1 MPYASRNPFYRYDV
15 NINPELKRILFDN
28 GMQAQISKTS
38 DGYQLVV
45 LGHDSP
51 ALTYDLNETQLSAL
65 TDGGTNGRNKKA
77 YNTFTDIVKN
87 DFYLPDN
94 YVSAANARGT
104 VNLGLHGYRV
114 RTGYPLYSPFS
125 RYSRGWGGDYLR
137 FSPHPLDGYHLRRI
151 GGRTFL
157 AGTAMVPDR
166 PDGSRR
172 PGELNAGGYGFYYK
186 GSPKKATQEALDS
199 LAVTNL
205 TPLQAP
211 KRPQGEAKPL
221 KDALPGKNDAVYFT
235 NEKWQE
241 VLSSHGI
248 LIQDANDKHGKR
260 VVIQAG
266 PTRVDTGYSL
276 TDKEYAALTSNK
288 VEGKD
293 GVSIQK
299 RLDIINNIIA
309 DDYDAKITREML
321 NSKDLIS
328 IDFKPEVKAVLEAK
342 FIERDKQIEE
352 QNKLVSARNIEKDF
366 ETAKDRAIAQKENAV
381 NGKNI
386 SLIMPGMVWSAE
398 ANGKG
403 RAVVVEE
410 INVEREDE
418 KYIMNAKINGVN
430 VSHEISQKDYDKFLA
445 VNDKA
450 RFNLFDD
457 IFKEI
462 EIRKAN
468 KNDHILLQGQMM
480 GDNYITADTINKYN
494 ALTNSVD
501 GNALAELNEKKGFY
515 REGKDGRE
523 VNVGKISVE
532 KDSLK
537 EGQYKMTAV
546 INGQAITHEISQKDY
561 DKFLAVDDFHRMKL
575 FSKIFDEVDMKT
587 RPGMGTNV
595 GAAILAACT
604 AVTDLMLAPA
614 HIMHHQRPE
623 IYVEQHQRLN
633 PAEMSAIAFETDRN
647 GLQNDDVYSQ
657 SRGI

>member
-28 GMQAQISKTS
+28 GMQAQLSQTAT
-38 DGYQLVV
+38 GNYQLIV

-51 ALTYDLNETQLSAL
+51 ALTYELNERQLKAL
-65 TDGGTNGRNKKA
+65 TEGGTNGRNKKA

-114 RTGYPLYSPFS
+114 RTGYPFYSPFS
-125 RYSRGWGGDYLR
+125 RHTRGWGGDYLR
-137 FSPHPLDGYHLRRI
+137 FSPHPIDGYHLRRI

-157 AGTAMVPDR
+157 AGTTMVPDR

-186 GSPKKATQEALDS
+186 GSHQKATQEALDS
-199 LAVTNL
+199 LAVSKL
-205 TPLQAP
+205 SPLQAP

-248 LIQDANDKHGKR
+248 LIQDANEKHGKR

-276 TDKEYAALTSNK
+276 TDKEYAALTNNK
-288 VEGKD
+288 VEGKN

-299 RLDIINNIIA
+299 RLDILNNIIG
-309 DDYDAKITREML
+309 DDYNGKITREML
-321 NSKDLIS
+321 NSKELIS

-352 QNKLVSARNIEKDF
+352 QQKLISARKIERNV
-366 ETAKDRAIAQKENAV
+366 EEAKDLAIAQKENAV

-403 RAVVVEE
+403 RAVVIEE
-410 INVEREDE
+410 INVEKVGE
-418 KYIMNAKINGVN
+418 KYFMNAKINGVD
-430 VSHEISQKDYDKFLA
+430 VSHEISQKEYNKFLA
-445 VNDKA
+445 VDDKA
-450 RFNLFDD
+450 RLELFDEK
-457 IFKEI
+457 FKEI
-462 EIRKAN
+462 EMRKAN
-468 KNDHILLQGQMM
+468 KYDNILLQGQML
-480 GDNYITADTINKYN
+480 GDKYITADTINKHN

-532 KDSLK
+532 KDPLH

-546 INGQAITHEISQKDY
+546 INGQAITHEISQKEY

-595 GAAILAACT
+595 GAAILAAVT
-604 AVTDLMLAPA
+604 AATDLMLAPA
-614 HIMHHQRPE
+614 HIMHPRPE
-623 IYVEQHQRLN
+623 VYIEHQHRIN
-633 PAEMSAIAFETDRN
+633 PAEMSAIAFETGMN
-647 GLQNDDVYSQ
+647 GQQNDETYSQ
-657 SRGI
+657 SRGV